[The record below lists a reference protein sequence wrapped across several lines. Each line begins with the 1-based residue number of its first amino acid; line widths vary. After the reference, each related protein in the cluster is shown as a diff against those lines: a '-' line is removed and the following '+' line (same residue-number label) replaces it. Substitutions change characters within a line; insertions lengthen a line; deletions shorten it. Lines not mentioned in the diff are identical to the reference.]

1 MRLARRPRLRSL
13 TGVAAVAVPLLAVP
27 LLAVPA
33 ASADDSPSAGETVV
47 GTLVQAWP
55 DPAGPEE
62 AAPGEPLTW
71 VEPERG
77 EPVRVVTDD
86 LPDVA
91 DLDVGATVR
100 VRVGEPVADEAARE
114 DGLEEAHEVLAASV
128 VTPAPETAPA
138 GLPTAPSLPA
148 GTTEAVTVVLVRP
161 GGVPADTTTAQQVVD
176 LVNGPVHDFWAEQS
190 GGAVQVGAT
199 AASTSW
205 ISTTADCT
213 EPAQMWT
220 QAATAAQWS
229 GAWHTHLMLYLS
241 SAAQDCSVGLGE
253 VGFAIGLPTRFYVQ
267 DVLPSVT
274 AHELGHNFGLG
285 HSSLV
290 HCDGTVDADP
300 CGVSA
305 YGDLYDVM
313 GASWEQFGTLS
324 APQADLVGLL
334 PGDQVSTVE
343 TFTPSASYRLA
354 PTSDRAGVR
363 ALQLVGRDDSE
374 YWLEYRTAT
383 GRDAYL
389 GTADNRY
396 GLEQGVLLRLATY
409 DDDTSLLFDGS
420 PSAQASWNGDLQ
432 EALPVGSPVPIAG
445 GEFTVTVTGAS
456 GTGAD
461 VVVTPSGYAEPM
473 HVLYRSSGGPDGSL
487 GYETRAPA
495 CGLRNGGCRREFENG
510 WIYWS
515 PATGAHTVE
524 RGPLAAWWLD
534 GGAQNGPLGYPTADF
549 ACWLQGGGCSQ
560 DFQGGVVFQSPGG
573 RVAAVSGSFQSRYFA
588 LGSDNSALGFPT
600 RGQRCG
606 LRNGGCYQAF
616 ENGNLYSLPGAPVR
630 AVVASPVM
638 SRWGALGW
646 ENGWLGYPV
655 GDTRCG
661 LVNGGCFQ
669 AFQGGSIYWSPA
681 TGARTV
687 KGAIRSHWGTKNY
700 EKGLLGY
707 PTSDERCGLVN
718 GGCFQTFQGGSIYW
732 SPATGPHAV
741 GGAIRDAWGSLGWE
755 TGRLG
760 YPTSEERCGLRVG
773 GCFQRFQGG
782 SVYWSPASGAHA
794 VSATSPITATWA
806 KHGYE
811 RGFLGYPVTELYPVP
826 GGQAQR
832 FEGGMLYTD
841 RFGRVYLTA

>member
-1 MRLARRPRLRSL
+1 VRLARRPRLRSL
-13 TGVAAVAVPLLAVP
+13 TVAAALTVPLLAVP
-27 LLAVPA
+27 TA
-33 ASADDSPSAGETVV
+33 ASADDGPSAGDTVV

-62 AAPGEPLTW
+62 AASDEPLTW
-71 VEPERG
+71 VEPESG
-77 EPVRVVTDD
+77 EPVRIVTED
-86 LPDVA
+86 LPEIA
-91 DLDVGATVR
+91 DLDAGATVR
-100 VRVGEPVADEAARE
+100 VRVGERVADDAARE
-114 DGLEEAHEVLAASV
+114 DGLETAHEVLAASV

-138 GLPTAPSLPA
+138 GLPTAPALPA

-161 GGVPADTTTAQQVVD
+161 GGVAPDATTAQQVVD
-176 LVNGPVHDFWAEQS
+176 MVNGPVHDFWAEQS
-190 GGAVQVGAT
+190 DGAVQVGAT

-205 ISTTADCT
+205 VSTTADCT
-213 EPAQMWT
+213 NPGAMWT
-220 QAATAAQWS
+220 QAATAAQWT

-241 SAAQDCSVGLGE
+241 SAAPGCSVGLGE
-253 VGFAIGLPTRFYVQ
+253 VGFTIGLPTRFYVQ
-267 DVLPSVT
+267 DTLPSVT

-290 HCDGTVDADP
+290 HCDGTVDTDP

-334 PGDQVSTVE
+334 PDDEVTTVE

-354 PTSDRAGVR
+354 PTGDRAGVR

-389 GTADNRY
+389 GTGDNVH
-396 GLEQGVLLRLATY
+396 GLEQGVLLRLATW
-409 DDDTSLLFDGS
+409 DDDTSLLLDGS
-420 PSAQASWNGDLQ
+420 PSAQVSWNGDLQ
-432 EALPVGSPVPIAG
+432 EALPVGSPVTIAG
-445 GEFTVTVTGAS
+445 AEFTVTVTGAS
-456 GTGAD
+456 PTGAD

-515 PATGAHTVE
+515 PATGAHALT
-524 RGPLAAWWLD
+524 RAPLAAWWVD
-534 GGAQNGPLGYPTADF
+534 GGAQNSALGYPTGELVCGLF
-549 ACWLQGGGCSQ
+549 RGGCLQ
-560 DFQGGVVFQSPGG
+560 DFQGGTVLQSPVN
-573 RVAAVSGSFQSRYFA
+573 RVAAVSGSFRTRWEA
-588 LGSDNSALGFPT
+588 LEGEYGVLGYPT

-606 LRNGGCYQAF
+606 LTGGGCYQAF

-630 AVVASPVM
+630 AVVTSPVM
-638 SRWGALGW
+638 ARWGALGW

-669 AFQGGSIYWSPA
+669 AFQGGSIYSSPA
-681 TGARTV
+681 TGAHPV
-687 KGAIRSHWGTKNY
+687 GGAIRGHWGTKNY

-718 GGCFQTFQGGSIYW
+718 GGCFQLFQGGSIYW

-741 GGAIRDAWGSLGWE
+741 GGAIRDAWGRLGWE
-755 TGRLG
+755 RGRMG
-760 YPTSEERCGLRVG
+760 YPTSDERCGLRDG

-782 SVYWSPASGAHA
+782 SVYWSPASGAHS
-794 VSATSPITATWA
+794 VSSTHPITANWA
-806 KHGYE
+806 KTGYE
-811 RGFLGYPVTELYPVP
+811 RGFLGFPVTELYSIP

-832 FEGGMLYTD
+832 FQGGLLYTD